1 MEKHYII
8 DFDSTFIQTEA
19 LDELAA
25 LSLSGADN
33 QEQVTEQI
41 KAITASG
48 MAGDITFDQ
57 SLSQR
62 LALLGANKKQVQ
74 KLTVF
79 LQKKISPS
87 IKQNKDFFKAQAE
100 NIFIISGG
108 FKEII
113 WPIVKPFGLKAENI
127 FANDFVYDSSDQV
140 IGADKNNFLAQDKGK
155 IKQLAEL
162 RLPGKIY
169 VLGDGYTDYEMKG
182 LGVAHVF
189 VAFVE
194 NIRRKKVVAMADRV
208 AENFNQFINYTYE

>member
-25 LSLSGADN
+25 LSLSEFEN
-33 QEQVTEQI
+33 REQVIEQI

-48 MAGDITFDQ
+48 MAGDIAFDQ

-74 KLTVF
+74 KLISF
-79 LQKKISPS
+79 LQKKISLS
-87 IKQNKDFFKAQAE
+87 IKQNKDFFKAKAE

-113 WPIVKPFGLKAENI
+113 WPIVKPFGLKVENV
-127 FANDFVYDSSDQV
+127 FANDFVYDSSGKI
-140 IGADKNNFLAQDKGK
+140 IGADKNNYLAQDKGK

-169 VLGDGYTDYEMKG
+169 VLGDGYTDYEMKS
-182 LGVAHVF
+182 LGVAHIF
-189 VAFVE
+189 VAFIE
-194 NIRRKKVVAMADRV
+194 NIRREKVVAVADKV
-208 AENFNQFINYTYE
+208 VENFNQFINYTYE